1 MSEVVVVGGGLIGS
15 LIAYRL
21 GQAGLEVTL
30 LEAGKAGQ
38 ATRASAGML
47 APHAEGL
54 SGELLEWAREGLEGY
69 PELAR
74 ELEAASG
81 IEVPVVLSGVWSG
94 VRSPLRGWEALRGL
108 EPHPGGYLDPV
119 RLLAAVQK
127 AFVSLGG
134 TICREEALHL
144 EPGWVYTAAQYT
156 DTARP
161 ERGSS
166 AWCTGATRPAPRQG
180 AAWGS
185 STRRIAARQI
195 VIASGAWSGRFGLE
209 VRPLKGEALLLAAPP
224 PSGPVFAG
232 AGYALPRGAQV
243 YLGATQRK
251 GWPPGVEAEGLRWL
265 QHYRDTHF
273 PHLRGAAVLERRW
286 GYRPAGPLTVG
297 QLEPGILAATGHGRN
312 GILLAPATARRI
324 RELVLKSW
332 KTRR

>member
-1 MSEVVVVGGGLIGS
+1 MSEVVVVGGGIIGS

-21 GQAGLEVTL
+21 RQEGLEVTL

-54 SGELLEWAREGLEGY
+54 GGEELEWAQEGLERY
-69 PELAR
+69 PELVR

-81 IEVPVVLSGVWSG
+81 LEIPLSPSGVWSLERPPRQG
-94 VRSPLRGWEALRGL
+94 WQDLRDL
-108 EPHPGGYLDPV
+108 EPRPGGYLDPV

-127 AFVSLGG
+127 AFVNLGG
-134 TICREEALHL
+134 TVRAEEARHL
-144 EPGWVYTAAQYT
+144 EPGWVHT
-156 DTARP
+156 
-161 ERGSS
+161 
-166 AWCTGATRPAPRQG
+166 ATRRL
-180 AAWGS
+180 
-185 STRRIAARQI
+185 AARQI
-195 VIASGAWSGRFGLE
+195 VLASGAWSGRFGLE

-224 PSGPVFAG
+224 PPGPMFVG

-243 YLGATQRK
+243 YLGATQRE
-251 GWPPGVEAEGLRWL
+251 GWQPGVEAEGLHWL

-273 PHLRGAAVLERRW
+273 PHLRGAAILESRW

-297 QLEPGILAATGHGRN
+297 RLEPGILAATGHGRN

-324 RELVLKSW
+324 TELVLKTW